1 MPQREQEG
9 RVFLNGLQFASTI
22 QRRLLQ
28 VLFVKVFLDLYPS
41 THYLEVFPIDDSTF
55 DKTPIFVLLLS

>member
-1 MPQREQEG
+1 
-9 RVFLNGLQFASTI
+9 LQFASTI